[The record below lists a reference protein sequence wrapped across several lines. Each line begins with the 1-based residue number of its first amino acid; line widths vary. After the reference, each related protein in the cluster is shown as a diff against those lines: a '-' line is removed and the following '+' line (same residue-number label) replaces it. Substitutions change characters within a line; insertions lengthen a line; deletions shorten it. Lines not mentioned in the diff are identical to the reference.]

1 MSDILFE
8 QELIINGNEEE
19 TMINIYTASKRI
31 ADKYLTRGYMPVRV
45 EKCDGN
51 PCGWFFELPRWTV
64 AVKLGKNYVRQYPK
78 PKAKPST

>member
-1 MSDILFE
+1 MSDATWE

-19 TMINIYTASKRI
+19 GVIGIYTASKRI
-31 ADKYLTRGYMPVRV
+31 ADKYLKRGIVPVRV
-45 EKCDGN
+45 EKEGGK

-78 PKAKPST
+78 PKDKPPA